1 MAVFHVSLLLKMNF
15 VLTLSMKVA
24 ADPQLFWRNSWSVT
38 GQTHE
43 FVNHT
48 WNQMLIYSG
57 HLVIWNTQFKTGQL
71 FEKGYHSYKTS
82 VKKLLIKIKSFDI
95 TLFVFHWLS
104 QNLLQNSIFIII
116 KILLDEV
123 KTELI

>member
-1 MAVFHVSLLLKMNF
+1 
-15 VLTLSMKVA
+15 
-24 ADPQLFWRNSWSVT
+24 
-38 GQTHE
+38 
-43 FVNHT
+43 
-48 WNQMLIYSG
+48 MLIYSG

-116 KILLDEV
+116 KILLNEV